1 MDERDQTIRHLR
13 AELDD
18 WRPTTR
24 RRTMSIVDDIEFFG
38 RAADAGD
45 MPRDA
50 AVRALAD
57 ASSGGLTLVG
67 AESSIDNWQTARAD
81 YKAVYETAA
90 DNLRKWTQE
99 PPR

>member
-1 MDERDQTIRHLR
+1 
-13 AELDD
+13 
-18 WRPTTR
+18 
-24 RRTMSIVDDIEFFG
+24 MSLVDDIEFYG

-50 AVRALAD
+50 AIRALAD
-57 ASSGGLTLVG
+57 ASGGGLTELG
-67 AESSIDNWQTARAD
+67 AASSIDNWQAARSR
-81 YKAVYETAA
+81 YEAIAKTAA

>member
-1 MDERDQTIRHLR
+1 M
-13 AELDD
+13 
-18 WRPTTR
+18 P
-24 RRTMSIVDDIEFFG
+24 IVDDIEFFG

-50 AVRALAD
+50 AIRALAA
-57 ASSGGLTLVG
+57 ASGGGLTELG
-67 AESSIDNWQTARAD
+67 AASSIDNWQTARAD
-81 YKAVYETAA
+81 YQAIYETAA